1 MPKVSKR
8 RTLKKKTGKA
18 PARRKPKSRAKPRL
32 GAKLG
37 SKPKLKS
44 KPRPAPK
51 PKARKEKPVG
61 RVAHFYNHIGVAI
74 VRFNRGIRAG
84 TELSFRGATTDF
96 SEAPKSM
103 QVNHKPV
110 AAAPKGKQVGV
121 KVKKRVREGDL
132 VYLAG

>member
-1 MPKVSKR
+1 M
-8 RTLKKKTGKA
+8 
-18 PARRKPKSRAKPRL
+18 
-32 GAKLG
+32 
-37 SKPKLKS
+37 
-44 KPRPAPK
+44 
-51 PKARKEKPVG
+51 
-61 RVAHFYNHIGVAI
+61 HFYNHIGVAI
-74 VRFNRGIRAG
+74 IRFNRSIRAG